1 MLFLRRYEFCL
12 LRRVSQSRLQSSKFG
27 FCHAE
32 ELLYQKSRFKIVSYY
47 EFVSS
52 IPKMYVQKTLFSK
65 RTLMF
70 YNVNATHWEKTIRRT
85 QVKFHFG
92 SSYYAGRR

>member
-1 MLFLRRYEFCL
+1 
-12 LRRVSQSRLQSSKFG
+12 
-27 FCHAE
+27 
-32 ELLYQKSRFKIVSYY
+32 
-47 EFVSS
+47 
-52 IPKMYVQKTLFSK
+52 MYVQKTLFSK